1 MDSKTHLN
9 EGPKILIQKNEM
21 ISIDNDFAMLEIE
34 EDTQLEQ
41 IVQNEDDE

>member
-9 EGPKILIQKNEM
+9 EGPKILIKKNEM